1 MFPNQQL
8 RRRPRH
14 RFSPRERGCSHS
26 RVRIHDVVSVFPARA
41 GMFPSRWV
49 ARAATGSFPRAS
61 GDVPRWVLVEGLADY
76 VFPARAGMFP
86 TQLAKCALPRGFPR
100 ASGDVPTREPRSVI
114 CASFSPRERG
124 CSRMPP
130 RHCPRSRVFPAR
142 AGMFLATP
150 VEVVGTVSFPRAS
163 GDVPR
168 RRRVSRQKKRFS
180 PRERGCSHLAGCG
193 G

>member
-1 MFPNQQL
+1 MGGARGNGQ
-8 RRRPRH
+8 
-14 RFSPRERGCSHS
+14 FSPRERGCSPS
-26 RVRIHDVVSVFPARA
+26 SLMVAWSPPVFPARA
-41 GMFPSRWV
+41 GMFRSRALSIDLW
-49 ARAATGSFPRAS
+49 TGFPRAS